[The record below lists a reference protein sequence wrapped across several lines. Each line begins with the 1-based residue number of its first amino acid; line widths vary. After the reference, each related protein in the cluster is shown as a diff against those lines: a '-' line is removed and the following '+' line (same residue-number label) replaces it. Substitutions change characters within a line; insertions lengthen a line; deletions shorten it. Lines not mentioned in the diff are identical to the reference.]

1 MEPNGNVSADRAKQ
15 LTDEL
20 SALSKQHSNALQT
33 AAYISMSREEAKAY
47 DLRRV
52 RISKICALLGQ
63 FKPEQ
68 NAIQSCQDTDMKGTN
83 DNRRREQT
91 P

>member
-1 MEPNGNVSADRAKQ
+1 MESNGKLSADQAKE
-15 LTDEL
+15 LADEL
-20 SALSKQHSNALQT
+20 SALSQQQSSALQT
-33 AAYISMSREEAKAY
+33 GAYISMSREEANAY

-52 RISKICALLGQ
+52 RITKICALLGQ

-68 NAIQSCQDTDMKGTN
+68 NAIESCQDTDIKGTN
-83 DNRRREQT
+83 DDRGREQT

>member
-1 MEPNGNVSADRAKQ
+1 MESNGKLSADQAKE
-15 LTDEL
+15 LADEL
-20 SALSKQHSNALQT
+20 SALSQQQSSALQT
-33 AAYISMSREEAKAY
+33 GAYISMSREEANAY

-52 RISKICALLGQ
+52 RITKICALLGQ

-68 NAIQSCQDTDMKGTN
+68 NAIESCQDTEIKGTN
-83 DNRRREQT
+83 DDRGREQT

>member
-1 MEPNGNVSADRAKQ
+1 MESNGKLSADQAKQ
-15 LTDEL
+15 LADEL
-20 SALSKQHSNALQT
+20 SALSQQQSSALQT
-33 AAYISMSREEAKAY
+33 GAYISMSREEAKAY

-52 RISKICALLGQ
+52 RITKICALLGQ

-68 NAIQSCQDTDMKGTN
+68 NAIESCQDTDIKGTN
-83 DNRRREQT
+83 DDRGREQT